1 MRRNNY
7 VYCHVVPHTSEI
19 VYVGHGTN
27 ERAWRCTTSGGE
39 KHYGHRSPEHAD
51 WCQDLIDCGYTP
63 DEWVRILHK
72 RLTKSEACLR
82 EQEEIRRHKP
92 LFTRPLGEKLLKV
105 KGDVLVKA
113 KELRASGLFYSQ
125 IAQELGIS
133 TMSIWRAL
141 NGRTKNV

>member
-1 MRRNNY
+1 MNSYY
-7 VYCHVVPHTSEI
+7 VYYHHDDGEI
-19 VYVGHGTN
+19 VYIGHGYRD
-27 ERAWRCTTSGGE
+27 RAWCLQQNT
-39 KHYGHRSPEHAD
+39 RSREHISWAD
-51 WCQDLIDCGYTP
+51 RQMETGKLPTDFVEIYMQG
-63 DEWVRILHK
+63 
-72 RLTKSEACLR
+72 LTKSEACLR

-92 LFTRPLGEKLLKV
+92 LFNRPLGEKLLKV

-113 KELRASGLFYSQ
+113 KELRASGLFYNQ